1 MLLHEATINLSVKF
15 HSNQSFV
22 IVFGKLSEFKR
33 FSLDTLAA
41 IGFSINQF
49 LHRQKSGSG
58 YFQLFR
64 F

>member
-1 MLLHEATINLSVKF
+1 MLLHEATITLSVKF

-22 IVFGKLSEFKR
+22 IVLGELSEFKR

-49 LHRQKSGSG
+49 
-58 YFQLFR
+58 FT
-64 F
+64 